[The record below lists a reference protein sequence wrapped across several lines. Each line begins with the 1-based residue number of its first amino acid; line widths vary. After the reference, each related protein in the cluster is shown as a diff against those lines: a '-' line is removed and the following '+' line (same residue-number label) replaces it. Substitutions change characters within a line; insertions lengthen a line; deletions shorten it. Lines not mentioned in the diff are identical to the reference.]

1 MTRKRDGFS
10 RWRNVD
16 NDSADVTSA
25 GKSFQISVPTSRK
38 ARLATVDSL
47 CLTTVSTVE

>member
-1 MTRKRDGFS
+1 MSSKRDGFSVS

-25 GKSFQISVPTSRK
+25 GKSCQWADYRESRV
-38 ARLATVDSL
+38 ADS
-47 CLTTVSTVE
+47 